1 MMSCI
6 VCFFCKQKTAYEM
19 RISDWSSDVCSSDLS
34 EQANELQGSGVIFR
48 AIGPG
53 LPRIENLAVDARHAD
68 RNFETEILIHPEFRI
83 VQATSSAALS
93 SARVT
98 LMGIRLPTPYLP
110 PVQPVLTSQHV
121 TPPLAI
127 RSFSRLPSID
137 GWRGMNGPPTQAEKV
152 ASGSVTPI
160 SVPATLAVSPERKR
174 SDSQRLGKEGDR
186 T

>member
-1 MMSCI
+1 MFTCS
-6 VCFFCKQKTAYEM
+6 CFFFMQDTAYEL
-19 RISDWSSDVCSSDLS
+19 RISDWSSDVCSSDLIRNS
-34 EQANELQGSGVIFR
+34 ALFR
-48 AIGPG
+48 
-53 LPRIENLAVDARHAD
+53 LP
-68 RNFETEILIHPEFRI
+68 
-83 VQATSSAALS
+83 SSAALS